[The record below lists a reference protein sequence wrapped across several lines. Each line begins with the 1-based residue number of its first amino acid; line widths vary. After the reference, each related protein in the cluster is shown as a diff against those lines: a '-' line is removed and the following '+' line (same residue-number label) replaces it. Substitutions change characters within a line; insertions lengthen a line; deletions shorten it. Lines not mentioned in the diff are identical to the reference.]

1 MFSHIMEYNKPHG
14 RTYKGSQGILIFIVP
29 VVCLII

>member
-1 MFSHIMEYNKPHG
+1 MFSHKLEYIKPHG
-14 RTYKGSQGILIFIVP
+14 KTYKGSQGILIFIVP